1 MASMKYVKQIERLM
15 KFVLFSDLVSLT
27 VKMVID
33 SKDNVKLYFQPSSFL
48 LPQHLFERSKW
59 VSGIFLLLW
68 ICEKKSLKSSI
79 IELLCFWIIAHAKTS
94 RSINVATKITSQ
106 LNERARLAREHEII
120 LIPTWKH

>member
-1 MASMKYVKQIERLM
+1 MTSMKYVKQIERLM

-48 LPQHLFERSKW
+48 LPQHLFERSKG
-59 VSGIFLLLW
+59 VSGIFLLGW

-79 IELLCFWIIAHAKTS
+79 TFEPELSYASELLLMQ
-94 RSINVATKITSQ
+94 RQV
-106 LNERARLAREHEII
+106 EV
-120 LIPTWKH
+120 

>member
-33 SKDNVKLYFQPSSFL
+33 SKDNLKLYFQPSSFL
-48 LPQHLFERSKW
+48 LSQHLIERSKW

-79 IELLCFWIIAHAKTS
+79 TFEPELLCF
-94 RSINVATKITSQ
+94 
-106 LNERARLAREHEII
+106 LNYCSC
-120 LIPTWKH
+120 KDK